1 MDCAHELIILWVF
14 HSLVLIFA
22 NLSIQKVPLKTI
34 PFRIPIE
41 LLCVYVCVFMCDLY
55 YLKHKNILKISPSQV
70 SFHPF

>member
-34 PFRIPIE
+34 PFRIRIE
-41 LLCVYVCVFMCDLY
+41 LLCVYVCVCV
-55 YLKHKNILKISPSQV
+55 HV
-70 SFHPF
+70 

>member
-34 PFRIPIE
+34 PFRIRIE
-41 LLCVYVCVFMCDLY
+41 LLCVYVCV
-55 YLKHKNILKISPSQV
+55 YLCMIYIILNIKI
-70 SFHPF
+70 F

>member
-34 PFRIPIE
+34 PFRIHRAIMCV
-41 LLCVYVCVFMCDLY
+41 CVYVCVY
-55 YLKHKNILKISPSQV
+55 V
-70 SFHPF
+70 